1 MLGKYNVAM
10 LVFVDESGDAGMKLA
25 GASSDLFIVTAVL
38 FEDHDEA
45 NRCDESIGA
54 LRTELGLKQGFEFHF
69 YKCTKRIRAR
79 FLESVA
85 GFGFFYLAAVVE
97 KARLRN
103 PAFQDKESLT
113 KYACE
118 LVFEDAKPY
127 LENAIVVIDA
137 NGARDFRFRLAY
149 YLRKWISGDAGRGL
163 IKKIRTARS
172 EGNNLI
178 QLADM
183 VSGAVW
189 RAFKHQDGSYR
200 RLVSA
205 RELKIEVWPK

>member
-1 MLGKYNVAM
+1 
-10 LVFVDESGDAGMKLA
+10 MKLA

-45 NRCDESIGA
+45 NRCDESINA
-54 LRTELGLKQGFEFHF
+54 LRTELGLSQRFEFHF
-69 YKCTKRIRAR
+69 YKCKKQVRAR
-79 FLESVA
+79 FLERVA
-85 GFGFFYLAAVVE
+85 GFGFFYVAAIVE
-97 KARLRN
+97 KSRLRN
-103 PAFQDKESLT
+103 PAFSDSEALT

-127 LENAIVVIDA
+127 LDDAIVVIDA
-137 NGARDFRFRLAY
+137 KGARDFRFRLAY
-149 YLRKWISGDAGRGL
+149 YLKKWIRDEGGRGL
-163 IKKIRTARS
+163 IRKVRTARS

-183 VSGAVW
+183 VSGALW

-205 RELKIEVWPK
+205 RELKVGVWPK